1 MATNDFYFLVM
12 VLGAF
17 GAFALAMVIATLQ
30 YRAWLRQTASEKPLA
45 ANRNNPQPQSRAA

>member
-1 MATNDFYFLVM
+1 METNDFYFLVM

-30 YRAWLRQTASEKPLA
+30 YKAWLRRTATEKPTA
-45 ANRNNPQPQSRAA
+45 ANRNSPPSQRRAA

>member
-1 MATNDFYFLVM
+1 METNEFYFLVM

-30 YRAWLRQTASEKPLA
+30 YKAWLRRTAGQQPAA
-45 ANRNNPQPQSRAA
+45 ANRNEPAPRQHAA